1 MHPIDSPAGATGRYP
16 LAADREDRTVARP
29 VIMSV
34 DDDPQ
39 VLGAIERDLRLHYK
53 NDYRILKAASAHEAL
68 DAARQLKQ
76 RGTAVALF
84 LVDQRMPEMTG
95 TQFLAEV
102 RKLHP
107 ESRKV
112 LLTAYA
118 DTDAAIASINEIG
131 LDHYL
136 MKPWDPPDQK
146 LYPVLDDLL
155 SEWKSRVH
163 LPYDGIR
170 IAGARLSAQSH
181 VVREFLSHNQVP
193 YQWIDIDEDAAM
205 RELIAAFPE
214 GASRL
219 PVVLFPDGTYLSA
232 PSNLQLAEKIGLH
245 TRAAGGFYDVV
256 VVGGGPAGLA
266 NAVYAASEGMR
277 VVLVEQN
284 APGGQAGTSS
294 RIENYLGFPNGIS
307 GADLAQRASAQ
318 ARRFGA
324 ELITAQEVVG
334 IRREDPY
341 RIVKLADGKEI
352 PAYAVILTTGM
363 AVRTLD
369 VPGVGP
375 LVGLGVYY
383 GAALS
388 EAVTYR
394 GRDVAI
400 IGGANSAGQG
410 ALFFSRY
417 ARRVTMIVRAPA
429 LSPGMSH
436 YLVERIRTTENIEI
450 IFRVEV
456 ASAEGQGVLEQITL
470 RNLDTGEESTKKTD
484 AMFIYIGTAPHT
496 EMVAGLLERNDKGFI
511 LTGPDLP
518 RVNGRPRG
526 WTLEREPLMFETNVP
541 GIFAAGDVRAGA
553 NRRVAAAVG
562 EGSAAIYSIH
572 KYLETV

>member
-1 MHPIDSPAGATGRYP
+1 MAK
-16 LAADREDRTVARP
+16 P
-29 VIMSV
+29 VIMTV

-39 VLGAIERDLRLHYK
+39 VLAAIERDLRQHYQ
-53 NDYRILKAASAHEAL
+53 NDFRIVKAGAAAEAL

-76 RGTAVALF
+76 RGAAVALF

-95 TQFLAEV
+95 TRLLAEV
-102 RKLHP
+102 RTLHP
-107 ESRKV
+107 EARKV

-118 DTDAAIASINEIG
+118 DTGAAIESINEIG

-136 MKPWDPPDQK
+136 MKPWDPPEQK

-155 SEWKSRVH
+155 AEWKNHAH

-170 IAGARLSAQSH
+170 IAGASLSPQSYT
-181 VVREFLSHNQVP
+181 VRDFLSRNQVP

-205 RELIAAFPE
+205 RKLIASFPE
-214 GASRL
+214 GLTRL

-232 PSNLQLAEKIGLH
+232 PSNIRLAEKIGLQTEAH
-245 TRAAGGFYDVV
+245 RPFYDVA

-266 NAVYAASEGMR
+266 NTLYAASEGMR
-277 VVLVEQN
+277 VVLVEQSG
-284 APGGQAGTSS
+284 PGGQAGTSS
-294 RIENYLGFPNGIS
+294 MIENYLGFPNGIT

-324 ELITAQEVVG
+324 EILTAREVVG

-341 RIVKLADGKEI
+341 RIVQLADGKEI
-352 PAYAVILTTGM
+352 AAYAVIFTTGM
-363 AVRTLD
+363 AVRTLE
-369 VPGVGP
+369 VPGIESFHGR
-375 LVGLGVYY
+375 GVYY

-388 EAVTYR
+388 EAAAYR
-394 GRDVAI
+394 DSDVCVV
-400 IGGANSAGQG
+400 GGANSAGQA

-417 ARRVTMIVRAPA
+417 ARRVTILLRAA
-429 LSPGMSH
+429 DLSPGMSY
-436 YLVERIRTTENIEI
+436 YLVQRVRVTEKIDVI
-450 IFRVEV
+450 TRVEV
-456 ASAEGQGVLEQITL
+456 VAVCGNGQLEQIVL
-470 RNLDTGEESTKKTD
+470 RDLDTGEDRKLDTA
-484 AMFIYIGTAPHT
+484 AMFICIGTAPHS
-496 EMVAGLLERNDKGFI
+496 EMVASLLERNEKGFI

-518 RVNGRPRG
+518 RANGKPRG
-526 WTLEREPLMFETNVP
+526 WTLERDPFLFETNVP

-572 KYLETV
+572 RYLNTV